1 MNRRYHLV
9 STESAH
15 GEDTLTEVGRARLQR
30 RTVLVLMLAQVVG
43 SIGMGAMLAVG
54 ALIALDLSGSDT
66 WSGMATTMITLGAA
80 AFALPLASLA
90 ARGGR
95 RPGLALGWLLGALGG
110 AVVIAATLGELFALF
125 LVGMLLIGAGTATN
139 LQARHAAADLASER
153 TRGRDLSI
161 VVWAT
166 TVGSVV
172 GPNLIGPTGGL
183 AASLGLPD
191 LLGPVLLTTVGFLGG
206 AVLIAVLLRPDPL
219 LTAAAVAARA
229 DRDQGLAPRARAGL
243 ADGFRAIGRSPSALL
258 AVVGIVASH
267 TVMVAVMTMTPVHMS
282 HHGAAL
288 TVIGLTIS
296 LHIAG
301 MYGLSPLVGW
311 LADRLGRVP
320 VLLTGQVLLLVAAAV
335 SGTAGHSEA
344 LVTTGLILLGLGW
357 SFGLVS
363 GSTLLAESLSADVRP
378 RAQGISDLVMNL
390 GAASSGALSGVV
402 LATVGFGGL
411 NLFAALFTVPVF
423 VLAIRALLARRTATR
438 DTPFAP
444 AS

>member
-1 MNRRYHLV
+1 M
-9 STESAH
+9 STETTPGSGALTSA
-15 GEDTLTEVGRARLQR
+15 ERARLQR

-54 ALIALDLSGSDT
+54 ALIALDLSGSDA

-90 ARGGR
+90 ARRGR
-95 RPGLALGWLLGALGG
+95 RPGLALGWFLGAAGG
-110 AVVIAATLGELFALF
+110 LVVVAATLWDLFALF

-139 LQARHAAADLASER
+139 LQSRHAAADLATER

-166 TVGSVV
+166 TVGSVL

-183 AASLGLPD
+183 AVSLGLPD

-206 AVLIAVLLRPDPL
+206 AVLIVALLRPDPL
-219 LTAAAVAARA
+219 VTATAETARLERDRGQAPKAAVS
-229 DRDQGLAPRARAGL
+229 L
-243 ADGFRAIGRSPSALL
+243 ADGLRAIGRSPAALL

-301 MYGLSPLVGW
+301 MYGLSPIVGW
-311 LADRLGRVP
+311 LADRFGRVP
-320 VLLTGQVLLLVAAAV
+320 VLLAGQVVLLAATAV
-335 SGTAGHSEA
+335 SGTAGHNEA

-357 SFGLVS
+357 SFGLVA
-363 GSTLLAESLSADVRP
+363 GSTLLAESLSAEVRP
-378 RAQGISDLVMNL
+378 RAQGFSDLAMNL
-390 GAASSGALSGVV
+390 GAASAGALSGMV
-402 LATVGFGGL
+402 LAVVGFGGL
-411 NLFAALFTVPVF
+411 NLFAALFTIPVF
-423 VLAIRALLARRTATR
+423 VLAIRALLSRDRPERT
-438 DTPFAP
+438 
-444 AS
+444 

>member
-1 MNRRYHLV
+1 M
-9 STESAH
+9 STESSQV
-15 GEDTLTEVGRARLQR
+15 GGVLTETARAHLQR

-54 ALIALDLSGSDT
+54 ALIALDLSGSDA

-90 ARGGR
+90 ARRGR
-95 RPGLALGWLLGALGG
+95 RPGLALGWFLGALGG
-110 AVVIAATLGELFALF
+110 LVVIAATLSELFVLF

-139 LQARHAAADLASER
+139 LQARHAAADLATER

-166 TVGSVV
+166 TAGSVV
-172 GPNLIGPTGGL
+172 GPNMIGPTGGL
-183 AASLGLPD
+183 AESLGLPD
-191 LLGPVLLTTVGFLGG
+191 LLGPVLLTTAGFLGG
-206 AVLIAVLLRPDPL
+206 AVLIGALLRPDPL
-219 LTAAAVAARA
+219 LTATAEADRA
-229 DRDQGLAPRARAGL
+229 DRDRGQAPKPRAGL
-243 ADGFRAIGRSPSALL
+243 ADGLRAIGRSPAALL

-267 TVMVAVMTMTPVHMS
+267 TVMVAVMTMTPVHLS

-301 MYGLSPLVGW
+301 MYGLSPIVGW
-311 LADRLGRVP
+311 LADRFGRVP
-320 VLLTGQVLLLVAAAV
+320 VLLSGQVILLAATAV
-335 SGTAGHSEA
+335 SGTAGHNEA
-344 LVTTGLILLGLGW
+344 MVTTGLVLLGLGW

-363 GSTLLAESLSADVRP
+363 GSALLAESLSADVRP
-378 RAQGISDLVMNL
+378 RAQGFSDLAMNL
-390 GAASSGALSGVV
+390 GAASAAALSGLV
-402 LATVGFGGL
+402 LAAVGFGGL

-423 VLAIRALLARRTATR
+423 VLAIRALLARHTAE
-438 DTPFAP
+438 PAP
-444 AS
+444 TA

>member
-1 MNRRYHLV
+1 M
-9 STESAH
+9 STETSRDGDPLSEAA
-15 GEDTLTEVGRARLQR
+15 RARLQR

-43 SIGMGAMLAVG
+43 SVGMGAMLAVG
-54 ALIALDLSGSDT
+54 ALIALDLSGSDA

-90 ARGGR
+90 ARSGR
-95 RPGLALGWLLGALGG
+95 RPGLSLGWLFGALGG
-110 AVVIAATLGELFALF
+110 TVVITATLLDLFALF
-125 LVGMLLIGAGTATN
+125 LFGMLLVGAGTATN
-139 LQARHAAADLASER
+139 LQARHAAADLATER
-153 TRGRDLSI
+153 TRGRDLSV

-183 AASLGLPD
+183 AVLLGLPD

-206 AVLIAVLLRPDPL
+206 AVLIAFLLRPDPL
-219 LTAAAVAARA
+219 LTATAEAARIDA
-229 DRDQGLAPRARAGL
+229 DQGRAPRGGVGL
-243 ADGFRAIGRSPSALL
+243 TDALRAIGRTPSALL
-258 AVVGIVASH
+258 AVVGVVASH
-267 TVMVAVMTMTPVHMS
+267 TTMVSVMTMTPVHLT
-282 HHGAAL
+282 HHGAEL

-311 LADRLGRVP
+311 LADRFGRTP
-320 VLLTGQVLLLVAAAV
+320 VLLTGQVILLAAAAV
-335 SGTAGHSEA
+335 AGTAGHSEA
-344 LVTTGLILLGLGW
+344 LVTTGLVLLGLGW

-363 GSTLLAESLSADVRP
+363 ASALLAESLPAEVRP
-378 RAQGISDLVMNL
+378 RAQGFSDLAMNL
-390 GAASSGALSGVV
+390 GAASAAALSGVV

-423 VLAIRALLARRTATR
+423 VLALRARGKHFPTFTGNAR
-438 DTPFAP
+438 
-444 AS
+444 

>member
-1 MNRRYHLV
+1 M
-9 STESAH
+9 STENTRV
-15 GEDTLTEVGRARLQR
+15 GGVLTEAVRARLQR

-90 ARGGR
+90 ARRGR
-95 RPGLALGWLLGALGG
+95 RPGLALGWFLGALGG
-110 AVVIAATLGELFALF
+110 LVVIAATLWELFALF

-139 LQARHAAADLASER
+139 LQARHAAADLATER

-172 GPNLIGPTGGL
+172 GPNMIGPTGGL

-191 LLGPVLLTTVGFLGG
+191 LLGPVLLTTAGFLGG
-206 AVLIAVLLRPDPL
+206 AVLIGVLLRPDPL
-219 LTAAAVAARA
+219 LTATAEAARA
-229 DRDQGLAPRARAGL
+229 EQDRGQALKAKVRM
-243 ADGFRAIGRSPSALL
+243 ADGLRAIGRSPAALL
-258 AVVGIVASH
+258 AVVGIVSSH

-301 MYGLSPLVGW
+301 MYGLSPIVGW
-311 LADRLGRVP
+311 LADRFGRVP
-320 VLLTGQVLLLVAAAV
+320 VLLAGQVVLLVATAV
-335 SGTAGHSEA
+335 SGTAGHNEEM
-344 LVTTGLILLGLGW
+344 VTAGLALLGLGW

-363 GSTLLAESLSADVRP
+363 GSALLAESLSADVRP
-378 RAQGISDLVMNL
+378 RAQGFSDLAMNL
-390 GAASSGALSGVV
+390 GAASAGALSGAV
-402 LATVGFGGL
+402 LAAVGFGGL

-423 VLAIRALLARRTATR
+423 VLAIRALLARRKHIRTFTGN
-438 DTPFAP
+438 AP
-444 AS
+444 

>member
-1 MNRRYHLV
+1 M
-9 STESAH
+9 SAETTRA
-15 GEDTLTEVGRARLQR
+15 GGALTEAGRARLQG

-54 ALIALDLSGSDT
+54 ALIALDLSGSDA

-90 ARGGR
+90 ARRGR
-95 RPGLALGWLLGALGG
+95 RPGLALGWFVGALGG
-110 AVVIAATLGELFALF
+110 LVVIAATFWELFALF

-139 LQARHAAADLASER
+139 LQARHAAADLATER

-172 GPNLIGPTGGL
+172 GPNMIGPTGGL
-183 AASLGLPD
+183 AASLGLSD
-191 LLGPVLLTTVGFLGG
+191 LLGPVLLTTAGFLGG
-206 AVLIAVLLRPDPL
+206 AVLIGALLRPDPL
-219 LTAAAVAARA
+219 LTAAAEADRA
-229 DRDQGLAPRARAGL
+229 DRDRGRALKSRIGMSDGL
-243 ADGFRAIGRSPSALL
+243 RAIGRSPSALL

-267 TVMVAVMTMTPVHMS
+267 TVMVAVMTMTPVHLS

-301 MYGLSPLVGW
+301 MYGLSPIVGW

-320 VLLTGQVLLLVAAAV
+320 VLVFGQVVLLLAAAV
-335 SGTAGHSEA
+335 SGTAGHDEV
-344 LVTTGLILLGLGW
+344 LVTVGLILLGLGW

-363 GSTLLAESLSADVRP
+363 GSALLAESLSADVRP
-378 RAQGISDLVMNL
+378 RAQGFSDLAMNL
-390 GAASSGALSGVV
+390 GAASAGALSGLV
-402 LATVGFGGL
+402 LASVGFGGL

-423 VLAIRALLARRTATR
+423 VLAIRARSTRRTAGP
-438 DTPFAP
+438 TPTG
-444 AS
+444 